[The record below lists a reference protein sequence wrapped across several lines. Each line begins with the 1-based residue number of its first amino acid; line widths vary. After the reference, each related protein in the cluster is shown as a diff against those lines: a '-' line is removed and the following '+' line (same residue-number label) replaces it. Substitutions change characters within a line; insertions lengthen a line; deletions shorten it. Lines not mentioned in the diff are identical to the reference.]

1 MSSSD
6 YDKTPT
12 QTVIDVGG
20 INFSGNVI
28 PEPWYSAIT
37 MKDGKPDLPA
47 IIILADIVFW
57 YRPKEI
63 RDEITGRV
71 IGIERKFRSD
81 LLQRSYSALQEKFG
95 LSRDQCE
102 RALNN
107 LKSLGLI
114 STVFRTIEVN
124 GTNMSNV
131 MFIDLH
137 AVRLA
142 EITVNGIA
150 IRFKQDSYTV
160 KTGEVSGLN
169 GGGIRFKPERPPYST
184 KNTSQTTSKK
194 TQRERDARDFS
205 SPRTGREEDK
215 RSKAL
220 ATVRMIYDEKIIPT
234 FREKTGG
241 EYSDIDSQC
250 VVSLAQ
256 FLERDVDGQSMEDRA
271 ETIVGAFDRYCGDAY
286 WVERGLPFQAFVK
299 QLSKYTTFNSKKKAA
314 KRGPHTHGLQLCD
327 DPDCTRTDEND
338 GLGYD

>member
-12 QTVIDVGG
+12 QTVIAVGG
-20 INFSGNVI
+20 ISFSGNII
-28 PEPWYSAIT
+28 PESWYSAIT

-71 IGIERKFRSD
+71 VGIERKFRSD

-150 IRFKQDSYTV
+150 IRFKQDSYPV

-184 KNTSQTTSKK
+184 KNTSQTTSKN
-194 TQRERDARDFS
+194 TQRKRDARDFS

-220 ATVRMIYDEKIIPT
+220 ATVRMIYDAEIVPA

-241 EYSDIDSQC
+241 EYADIDPQSA
-250 VVSLAQ
+250 VTLAQ
-256 FLERDVDGQSMEDRA
+256 FIEREVDGQSMEKRA
-271 ETIVGAFDRYCGDAY
+271 ELVVGAFGRYCDDKY
-286 WVERGLPFQAFVK
+286 WQERGLPFRAFVS
-299 QLSKYTTFNSKKKAA
+299 QMSKYTTNGSIKKAA

-327 DPDCTRTDEND
+327 DPDCTRTDEED